1 VDDLERIW
9 NRVVVTFQRAEGGQN
24 LVVDAFHQH
33 YFFERVE
40 TMDLSVQSTVAELWL
55 GQVGKKFRVETYCI
69 LNCVILLPY
78 LLTIFEDQRA
88 SGIAGKSLGTE
99 GT

>member
-1 VDDLERIW
+1 MDDLERIR

-40 TMDLSVQSTVAELWL
+40 TMDLSVQSTVAEL
-55 GQVGKKFRVETYCI
+55 
-69 LNCVILLPY
+69 
-78 LLTIFEDQRA
+78 
-88 SGIAGKSLGTE
+88 
-99 GT
+99 